1 MQNKFTLLFVLCVI
15 VLFMSCGDPGSET
28 APAEPAADAAA
39 IETGP
44 DSTVVD
50 ANHYTAEFEN
60 DRVRIVRIAYGP
72 GEESVMH
79 YHPESV
85 AVYLTDAHVEMVLP
99 NGETVKQQS
108 QAGQHELTPAG
119 QHLPKNIGEA
129 PLELILIEL
138 KSGANSAAI
147 PDGQDSIA
155 LDPDHYTAEFEN
167 DKVRILRIT
176 YGSGEESVM
185 HYHPD
190 SVAVFLTEHRAHMT
204 APDGSTAEAEAAA
217 GSVLFSPAGQHLPKN
232 VSEGPLELILVEL
245 K

>member
-1 MQNKFTLLFVLCVI
+1 MQSKHTLWFLLFVV

-28 APAEPAADAAA
+28 APAADATAP
-39 IETGP
+39 ETGP

-50 ANHYTAEFEN
+50 ADHYTAEFEN
-60 DRVRIVRIAYGP
+60 DQVRIVRIAYEP

-79 YHPESV
+79 YHPEAV

-99 NGETVKQQS
+99 NGETVEQQTR
-108 QAGQHELTPAG
+108 AGQHQLTPAG

-129 PLELILIEL
+129 PLELVLVEL
-138 KSGANSAAI
+138 KSGASGPAI

-155 LDPDHYTAEFEN
+155 LAPDHYTAEFEN

-176 YGSGEESVM
+176 YAPGEESVM

-190 SVAVFLTEHRAHMT
+190 NVAVFLTEHLAEMT
-204 APDGSTAEAEAAA
+204 VPDGSVLESRAAA
-217 GSVLFSPAGQHLPKN
+217 GETLFTPAGQHLPRN
-232 VSEGPLELILVEL
+232 ISDGPLELILVEL